1 VLQPHLPILNR
12 QRIINTATVSID
24 SDLAAAAKQRGQLF
38 NRSMAEQIERWAQI
52 GRVIEESPDFSV
64 RQIAQVLCAFDQ
76 SNFPEHP
83 HHRVAS
89 MEAAVE
95 VVGMR
100 IAELSAQLDSEENSE
115 NPDDGRIEEFL
126 NKISEL
132 RELQED
138 LTPED
143 TVRVQAILDG
153 NIPVNE

>member
-1 VLQPHLPILNR
+1 
-12 QRIINTATVSID
+12 
-24 SDLAAAAKQRGQLF
+24 
-38 NRSMAEQIERWAQI
+38 
-52 GRVIEESPDFSV
+52 
-64 RQIAQVLCAFDQ
+64 
-76 SNFPEHP
+76 
-83 HHRVAS
+83 

-115 NPDDGRIEEFL
+115 NPDNDRIAEFL

-143 TVRVQAILDG
+143 TVRVQAILAG
-153 NIPVNE
+153 NIPINE

>member
-1 VLQPHLPILNR
+1 M
-12 QRIINTATVSID
+12 NTATLSVD
-24 SDLAAAAKQRGQLF
+24 SDLAGAAEKRGQLF

-64 RQIAQVLCAFDQ
+64 RQIATVLCAFDQ
-76 SNFPEHP
+76 GNFPEHP
-83 HHRVAS
+83 HRRVAS

-100 IAELSAQLDSEENSE
+100 IAELSAQLYQARKSTSRDEGNI
-115 NPDDGRIEEFL
+115 DAL
-126 NKISEL
+126 LKQISAL

-143 TVRVQAILDG
+143 TVRVNAILAGD
-153 NIPVNE
+153 IPVNG

>member
-1 VLQPHLPILNR
+1 M
-12 QRIINTATVSID
+12 NTAVLSID
-24 SDLAAAAKQRGQLF
+24 SDLAGAARQRGQLF
-38 NRSMAEQIERWAQI
+38 NRSMANQIEHWAQL

-76 SNFPEHP
+76 GHFPEHP
-83 HHRVAS
+83 HRRVAA

-100 IAELSAQLDSEENSE
+100 IAELSAQLDHEEKTAA
-115 NPDDGRIEEFL
+115 PDDARIDAYL

-143 TVRVQAILDG
+143 TDRVNAILAG
-153 NIPVNE
+153 NLPINE

>member
-1 VLQPHLPILNR
+1 M
-12 QRIINTATVSID
+12 NTATLSID
-24 SDLAAAAKQRGQLF
+24 GDLAGAAKQRGQLF
-38 NRSMAEQIERWAQI
+38 NRSMAGQIEHWAQL

-76 SNFPEHP
+76 GNFPEHP
-83 HHRVAS
+83 HRRVAS

-100 IAELSAQLDSEENSE
+100 IAELSAQLYRERRLTIRDNRRI
-115 NPDDGRIEEFL
+115 DGL
-126 NKISEL
+126 LKQISKL

-143 TVRVQAILDG
+143 TDRVNAILAGD
-153 NIPVNE
+153 IPANG